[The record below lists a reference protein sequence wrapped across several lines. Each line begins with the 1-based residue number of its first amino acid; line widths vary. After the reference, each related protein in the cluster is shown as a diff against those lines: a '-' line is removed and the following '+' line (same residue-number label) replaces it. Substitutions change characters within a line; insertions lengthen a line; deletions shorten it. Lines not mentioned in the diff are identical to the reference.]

1 MAIKGYRLRATAAA
15 AVVGGLLAAGHFTLD
30 RRPALQTRPL
40 TVPSASPSPSVAAD
54 VLPDPAASVGAA
66 VAATLAAYV
75 GAHRAHAGI
84 AVVDRVTGVSVTYNG
99 GVRFATASVVKVD
112 ILATL
117 LWQAQRAGREPTT
130 VQRRR
135 ATEMITESDN
145 DAADELWETVGGAGG
160 VGPANR
166 AFGLHETSP
175 NRAGYWGMTSTTV
188 ADQVRLLGVLADPA
202 GPLST
207 GSRGYLLGLMSRV
220 ESGQRWGV
228 PRAAG
233 TGASAVYV
241 KNGWLA
247 SVADRGRWIVNS
259 VGRIVEPGH
268 DWLVAVLSDHN
279 PTEAGGIS
287 LVEHL
292 ARTALTGLRAGR

>member
-1 MAIKGYRLRATAAA
+1 
-15 AVVGGLLAAGHFTLD
+15 
-30 RRPALQTRPL
+30 
-40 TVPSASPSPSVAAD
+40 
-54 VLPDPAASVGAA
+54 
-66 VAATLAAYV
+66 
-75 GAHRAHAGI
+75 
-84 AVVDRVTGVSVTYNG
+84 
-99 GVRFATASVVKVD
+99 
-112 ILATL
+112 
-117 LWQAQRAGREPTT
+117 
-130 VQRRR
+130 
-135 ATEMITESDN
+135 MITESDN

-160 VGPANR
+160 VAPANR

-202 GPLST
+202 GPLSP

-233 TGASAVYV
+233 TAASAVYV

-247 SVADRGRWIVNS
+247 SVADHGRWIVNS